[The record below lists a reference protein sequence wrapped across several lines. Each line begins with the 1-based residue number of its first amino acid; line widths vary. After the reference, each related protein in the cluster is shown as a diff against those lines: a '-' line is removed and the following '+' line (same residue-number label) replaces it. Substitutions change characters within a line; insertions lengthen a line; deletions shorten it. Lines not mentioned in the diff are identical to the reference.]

1 MRKGFY
7 MKSKIERD
15 YERLV
20 KYVMESKK
28 AFERKIF
35 IAVLFMYIYII
46 GHLIGFI
53 LGKVL

>member
-1 MRKGFY
+1 